1 LEEPESPDFRIKY
14 QLEITIHQVIP
25 IDLGGTLIRVL
36 DLDTLILAK
45 KAMNTPKD
53 RQVALE
59 LSAIREH
66 LLRLGKK

>member
-1 LEEPESPDFRIKY
+1 MASTLDILKRLNE
-14 QLEITIHQVIP
+14 HHVIRL
-25 IDLGGTLIRVL
+25 DLGGASIRVL

-59 LSAIREH
+59 LSAIRE
-66 LLRLGKK
+66 RLHDSDRA